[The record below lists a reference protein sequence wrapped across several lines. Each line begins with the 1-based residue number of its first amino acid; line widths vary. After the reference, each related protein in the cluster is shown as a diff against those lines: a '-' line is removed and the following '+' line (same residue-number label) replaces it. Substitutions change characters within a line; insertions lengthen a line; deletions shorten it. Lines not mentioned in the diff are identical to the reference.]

1 MNDLLFDFLNKFC
14 QMYMNDILIYNK
26 NRKKHREYLKT
37 MFVKL
42 KQIEF
47 QINFKICEFFKTK
60 IIFLKII
67 LFINNLR
74 MNFTKIQNII
84 D

>member
-26 NRKKHREYLKT
+26 TRKKHREHFEQ
-37 MFVKL
+37 MFIKL
-42 KQIEF
+42 KKIEL
-47 QINFKICEFFKTK
+47 QMNIIKCEFFKTK

-67 LFINNLR
+67 LFVNDLK
-74 MNFTKIQNII
+74 MNFNKIQNII